1 MIEVFQPLT
10 WDSNVKNEGPNLDV
24 KCVTSYSPTKTKLF
38 FKSFFSTTL
47 AFTNKKTAYN
57 A

>member
-24 KCVTSYSPTKTKLF
+24 KCVTSYSPKKLF
-38 FKSFFSTTL
+38 YFIFFSTTL